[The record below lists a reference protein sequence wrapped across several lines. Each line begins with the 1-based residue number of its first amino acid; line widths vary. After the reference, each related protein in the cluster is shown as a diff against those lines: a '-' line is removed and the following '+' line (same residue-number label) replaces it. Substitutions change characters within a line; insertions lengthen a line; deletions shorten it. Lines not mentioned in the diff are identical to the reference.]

1 MNYIVWKGKSST
13 SLLGLKILQLPPIT
27 KAKKRVTETF
37 INGVDGSFI
46 EELGYEPYD
55 KQIEIGLVGAFDV
68 DEIINYFDGTGT
80 ITFSNEPTKFYN
92 ATIIDQIDF
101 QRLIRFRKAVIKF
114 RVQPYKYLL
123 IENKFDAL
131 KNEVINKG
139 FINSKPLIHL
149 IGSGIVEIGV
159 NGFTAFTY
167 TFPDGEK
174 EVYIDCEKEDAY
186 IGETL
191 RNRHMEGIFPELK
204 SGLNTFNINGN
215 VTLCEVLARSR
226 WI

>member
-1 MNYIVWKGKSST
+1 MNYIVWKGKDST

-37 INGVDGSFI
+37 INGVDGSII
-46 EELGYEPYD
+46 EELGYDPYD
-55 KQIEIGLVGAFDV
+55 KAVEIGLVGNFDI

-80 ITFSNEPTKFYN
+80 ITFSNEPTKYYN

-101 QRLIRFRKAVIKF
+101 ERLIRFRKATVKF

-131 KNEVINKG
+131 KNDVINKG
-139 FINSKPLIHL
+139 FIHSKPLIHL
-149 IGSGIVEIGV
+149 KGSGIVEVAI
-159 NGFTAFTY
+159 NGYTAFTY
-167 TFPDGEK
+167 TFPEGEN
-174 EVYIDCEKEDAY
+174 EVFIDCEIEDAY
-186 IGETL
+186 LNNQL

-204 SGLNTFNINGN
+204 SGLNSFTFNGT
-215 VTLCEVLARSR
+215 VTMCEVLARSR